1 MKKLFRIYNRLTD
14 LSDHEYKFMVENESP
29 YIDKARKILVLLEE
43 QHIHLE
49 RLDFDDPDTGNSYYL
64 DKNATVYDP
73 VSEDD
78 ISKRRGE
85 IKYENNYADPD
96 VFVIA
101 KILQE
106 LDTGE
111 EHAQSKS

>member
-1 MKKLFRIYNRLTD
+1 MKELYRIYNRLTD
-14 LSDHEYKFMVENESP
+14 VSDHEYKFMVENKSP
-29 YIDKARKILVLLEE
+29 YLDKAQKVLNLLNE
-43 QHIHLE
+43 QHIHLQ
-49 RLDFDDPDTGNSYYL
+49 RLNHDDPNTGNSYYL
-64 DKNATVYDP
+64 DKEAVIYDP

-78 ISKRRGE
+78 INKKGGE
-85 IKYENNYADPD
+85 IKYEDNYADTE

-111 EHAQSKS
+111 EHAQSKG